1 MYKILTSILSD
12 RCYSHLVNYNLLPS
26 EQKDC
31 RKGSY
36 GCKDQLLI
44 NKAILEDMK
53 TRKKNLSTAWVDY
66 KKAFDST
73 PHRLLLKCLE
83 IYKISPKMKDFIKAS
98 MTKWKTTLTLTHD
111 KGTISSREIRI
122 NSGIFQGDSL
132 SPLFFFIVL
141 APLSS
146 LLNEINYG
154 YKISNANIT
163 HLFTW
168 TIWKPMPSLMKTRK
182 AYLKLSKC
190 KVKNTIG
197 RSVTHPE
204 KNTTKP
210 HYNEV
215 LPAEEGRTQFARS

>member
-26 EQKDC
+26 EQKGR

-141 APLSS
+141 APVSS
-146 LLNEINYG
+146 LLNKINYG

-163 HLFTW
+163 YLFY
-168 TIWKPMPSLMKTRK
+168 MDDLKTYAK
-182 AYLKLSKC
+182 SDEDQKGVLKIV
-190 KVKNTIG
+190 KV
-197 RSVTHPE
+197 
-204 KNTTKP
+204 
-210 HYNEV
+210 
-215 LPAEEGRTQFARS
+215 